1 MIKLSTDKA
10 FLKEDIYDYQERVTK
25 AHEDLMNKKG
35 AGSELTGWVELPDNY
50 DKNEINRIN
59 EVAKR
64 ITEDCDVFLACGI
77 GGSYL
82 GARAAIEMINGL
94 YPNKKPEIIY
104 IGNGFSSTYL
114 LQVYNYIQ
122 DKSVVMNVISKSGST
137 TETQI
142 ALRLFRD
149 HINDKYGKEEAKRRI
164 VVTTDAK
171 KGFIKEMAI
180 KDGYETFN
188 FPEDIGGRY
197 SVLTAVGLLPI
208 AVAGININDMLDG
221 AQLAKKDLATSDLHK
236 NQAYQYAVAR
246 RILENQGNHVEM
258 LVTYEMQMS
267 KVAEWWKQLFA
278 ESEGKENKGILPV
291 SANFSADLHSIG
303 QFIQEGTNLVFETSL
318 VVKNPTL
325 DKVFPGQEHE
335 LEEMN
340 YLCGRSLHYINR
352 IAAKGTLEAHADEG
366 GVSNLVI
373 ELEDMSAKTFGYMV
387 YFFSRACAISVYLLD
402 LNPFDQPGV
411 EVYKK
416 RM

>member
-1 MIKLSTDKA
+1 
-10 FLKEDIYDYQERVTK
+10 EDIYDYQERVDV
-25 AHEDLMNKKG
+25 AHDKLMNKTG
-35 AGSELTGWVELPDNY
+35 AGNEFTGWVELPDSY
-50 DKNEINRIN
+50 DNKEIEHIN

-64 ITEDCDVFLACGI
+64 IREDCDVFLACGI

-114 LQVYNYIQ
+114 LQVFNYIQ

-142 ALRLFRD
+142 ALRLFKD
-149 HINDKYGKEEAKRRI
+149 HIVKKYGKEEAKRRI

-171 KGFIKEMAI
+171 KGFIKDMAI
-180 KDGYETFN
+180 NEGYEAFD

-208 AVAGININDMLDG
+208 AVAGIDINEMIEG
-221 AQLAKKDLATSDLHK
+221 SRIAKKELSSSDLHD
-236 NQAYQYAVAR
+236 NAAYQYAVAR

-278 ESEGKENKGILPV
+278 ESEGKENQGILPI
-291 SANFSADLHSIG
+291 SANYSADLHSIG
-303 QFIQEGTNLVFETSL
+303 QFIQEGTNLVFETVL
-318 VVKNPTL
+318 VSKKPNL
-325 DKVFPGQEHE
+325 DKVLYSPKVEIEE
-335 LEEMN
+335 LN
-340 YLCGRSLHYINR
+340 YIYGRSLHYINK
-352 IAAKGTLEAHADEG
+352 IACKGTLQAHADVG
-366 GVSNLVI
+366 GVSNIVI
-373 ELEDMSAKTFGYMV
+373 ELEDMSAKSFGYMV
-387 YFFSRACAISVYLLD
+387 YFFFLACSIGVYLLD
-402 LNPFDQPGV
+402 LNPFNQPGV
-411 EVYKK
+411 EVYKN
-416 RM
+416 RMFKLLGKKPK